1 MKNAIKVICF
11 VIAVIII
18 GTASAY
24 VYLTWDIGEFEYSPG
39 TQRGTVVID
48 SYIGKSV
55 NIVIPKR
62 LRGRKVVSI
71 GEKAFSE
78 TNIESV
84 KIGNNVKS
92 IGKNAFVDC
101 VKLKSVEISD
111 EVQSIGEMA
120 FTGCSVLESVKITS
134 PLNKLDS
141 PVFALDPMLPKID
154 FGGETEKFVCEGGV
168 IYNADKTVLYEAVG
182 KADLSS
188 YVIPSTVTEFKPYA
202 LAHHTE
208 IKSIEF
214 PSGVKKL
221 PSGILNGCT
230 GLKQLTIP
238 DGVTTLGVG
247 IVSGSG
253 VTEIRIPASVKSIVE
268 GAFINMEKQLT
279 IVTVENSWAAQY
291 GKTNN
296 IPVKIVDSL

>member
-11 VIAVIII
+11 VLAVIII

-24 VYLTWDIGEFEYSPG
+24 VYLKWDVGEFEYSPG
-39 TQRGTVVID
+39 SQKGTVVID

-55 NIVIPKR
+55 NIEIPRR
-62 LRGRKVVSI
+62 LRGRRVVAI
-71 GEKAFSE
+71 GEKAFSGS
-78 TNIESV
+78 NIESV
-84 KIGNNVKS
+84 KIGNNIKS

-101 VKLKSVEISD
+101 VKLKSVEITD
-111 EVQSIGEMA
+111 NVQSIGEMA

-134 PLNKLDS
+134 TLKKLES
-141 PVFALDPMLPKID
+141 PVFALDPSLPKID
-154 FGGETEKFVCEGGV
+154 FGGAVEDFVCENGV
-168 IYNADKTVLYEAVG
+168 IYSADKTVLYEALG

-188 YVIPSTVTEFKPYA
+188 YTIPSTVAEIKPYA

-208 IKSIEF
+208 ITSIEF

-247 IVSGSG
+247 IISASGIK
-253 VTEIRIPASVKSIVE
+253 EIRIPASVNNIVE

-279 IVTVENSWAAQY
+279 IVTVKNSWAAQY
-291 GKTNN
+291 AKTNN
-296 IPVKIVDSL
+296 IAVRIVESL